1 MYKVEL
7 NNGKLVV
14 FNNDEIVLQG
24 VSPVIY
30 FDDKT
35 VLEPKLN
42 KFFSQKDMT
51 KLGDCEKYVFEYIDE
66 KEEVNFQLNF
76 HCFYQF
82 LYTTIKLK
90 VKSEDIGAK
99 YRCIESIGGVRLKVE
114 TLSSIQGLMANYM
127 HSDWWTR
134 PHFEKDVSKLP
145 PRTQSLIWKDE
156 KSYNYLLPVCD
167 DIFKTELCGKENHME
182 ILVSPYDGG
191 HTNFKATS
199 FFIGTGDNPF
209 DLSKKLVEAGLKL
222 LGSGGK
228 IREQRRYPDML
239 EYFGWCSWD
248 AFYYDINE
256 KGIMDKAEEFKKL
269 GVPAKWFI
277 VDAGWSDDVDYHLNS
292 FKPNKNKFPY
302 GFASMIE
309 KLKNEYG
316 LEWVGVWHTIIG
328 YWNGI
333 YDKGP
338 IATEIPQSLFKTK
351 AGKLIPYPEA
361 SRAFEFWNKW
371 HSYLKN
377 DGVDFVKVD
386 YQSCLVNILKNNV
399 SIGKAAKEA
408 HEALESSV
416 GKNFDNRMINC
427 MGMGSENLWHRPMS
441 PISRNSDDFF
451 PSKKDS
457 FKEHAFQNAYNSFF
471 TSNFIWGDWD
481 MWWTS
486 HQQAANNGVL
496 RAISGGPIYVSDP
509 VGTTVAEQLWPVML
523 KDGRILRCDQN
534 ALPTLDCLMINPL
547 EEKLPL
553 KLWNKV
559 KETYVIAC
567 FNINI
572 REEEVRGSII
582 LKDIPGYESSKY
594 LVHEHFTGET
604 RIMDGESHWEIK
616 QSNNEL
622 SLFTLVPVKG
632 KFLPLGLIN
641 KYIAMAAVDFYYSTD
656 YKLLVRL
663 KEGGLFGFASE
674 VMPKNILV
682 NSKNGTFTNEKG
694 LFIIDCSTEEG
705 NVIIEIQ

>member
-7 NNGKLVV
+7 NNEKLVV
-14 FNNDEIVLQG
+14 FYNDEIILSG

-42 KFFSQKDMT
+42 NFFSQDDMT
-51 KLGDCEKYVFEYIDE
+51 KLGESKKYVFEYIDE
-66 KEEVNFQLNF
+66 KDEVNFQLNF
-76 HCFYQF
+76 HCFHDF
-82 LYTTIKLK
+82 LYTTIELK

-114 TLSSIQGLMANYM
+114 SLSSIQGLMANYM

-134 PHFEKDVSKLP
+134 PHFDKDISKLP
-145 PRTQSLIWKDE
+145 PRTQSLLWKDE

-167 DIFKTELCGKENHME
+167 DIFKTELCGKEKHIE
-182 ILVSPYDGG
+182 ILLSPYDSG
-191 HTNFKATS
+191 HTNFVATS

-209 DLSKKLVEAGLKL
+209 DLSKKLVEMGLKL

-228 IREQRRYPDML
+228 TRGQRRYPDML

-292 FKPNKNKFPY
+292 FKPNKVKFPE
-302 GFASMIE
+302 GFGGIIE
-309 KLKNEYG
+309 KLKEEYG
-316 LEWVGVWHTIIG
+316 LEWVGVWHTMIG

-338 IATEIPQSLFKTK
+338 IATEMPQSLYKTK

-371 HSYLKN
+371 HSYLRN
-377 DGVDFVKVD
+377 EGVDFVKVD
-386 YQSCLVNILKNNV
+386 YQSCLVNMLKNNV
-399 SIGKAAKEA
+399 SIGKATKEA
-408 HEALESSV
+408 HGALEASV

-441 PISRNSDDFF
+441 SISRNSDDFF

-457 FKEHAFQNAYNSFF
+457 FKEHALQNAYNSFF

-481 MWWTS
+481 MWWTN
-486 HQQAANNGVL
+486 HEQAVNNGVL

-534 ALPTLDCLMINPL
+534 ALPTVDCLMVNPL
-547 EEKLPL
+547 EEKIPL

-572 REEEVRGSII
+572 REEEVVGNIS
-582 LKDIPGYESSKY
+582 LKDIPGYESSRY

-604 RIMDGESHWEIK
+604 RIMDEESQWEIK
-616 QSNNEL
+616 HSNNEL

-641 KYIAMAAVDFYYSTD
+641 KYIAVAAVDFYYSTE

-674 VMPKNILV
+674 VMPKSILV
-682 NSKNGTFTNEKG
+682 NGKKGAFTKEKG
-694 LFIIDCSTEEG
+694 LLIVDCSDEEG